1 MNKGKLI
8 TELSRECL
16 REVKR
21 EYYIEYTN
29 DNLGRFP
36 YPNELEEI
44 DNLVSDEI
52 VYEMYKDIT
61 FNKEDFECTTHGIGE
76 W

>member
-21 EYYIEYTN
+21 DYYIEYTN

-36 YPNELEEI
+36 YPNELDDI
-44 DNLVSDEI
+44 DNLVSDKL
-52 VYEMYKDIT
+52 VFEMYKDIT
-61 FNKEDFECTTHGIGE
+61 FHKEDFDCIKE